1 MNKAQRSIISK
12 GALENEMR
20 WGWKG
25 DLGHQA
31 LVLLPGATGPKYAHA
46 HTQPR
51 VCLHVCTQAFVSGT
65 GLH

>member
-1 MNKAQRSIISK
+1 M
-12 GALENEMR
+12 G

-51 VCLHVCTQAFVSGT
+51 VCLHVRTQAFVSGT